1 MNGSA
6 IDAAAIAAIIALIVN
21 EIRNYKGTKEN
32 LQEIIRPE
40 ISTRK
45 TERWV
50 TYSHIEP

>member
-32 LQEIIRPE
+32 LQEIIKDLKSARE
-40 ISTRK
+40 KLRGG
-45 TERWV
+45 
-50 TYSHIEP
+50 